1 MKTIP
6 GLKPYTFITG
16 ASSGLGREIA
26 IECARRGMNLILAAL
41 PGRNLGHL
49 CQSLSSEFGV
59 MAVCFETDLTDKS
72 AIYALAEDILGKYR
86 VNFLVNN
93 AGTGGTAAFDTSS
106 PEYLDNMIQLNIRA
120 VSLLAR
126 LFIPELKSHPEAW
139 ILNVSSMA
147 AFSPIPYKTVYPASK
162 AFVHS
167 FSRSLGQELRG
178 TPVKVSVVHPGPIL
192 TNPDVILRIIRQG
205 TAGKIGLLQAGEIAR
220 TAIDGVRAGRS
231 VIVPGFMNKINLL
244 LMRLVPTSLCQAM
257 LSRVI
262 RREIAETR
270 LEAA

>member
-1 MKTIP
+1 MKTNP

-41 PGRNLGHL
+41 PGR
-49 CQSLSSEFGV
+49 SLSRLCADLSEEFGV
-59 MAVCFETDLTDKS
+59 KAVYYETDLTDKY
-72 AIYALAEDILGKYR
+72 AIYALAEDILAKYR

-93 AGTGGTAAFDTSS
+93 AGTGGTLSFDISS
-106 PEYLDNMIQLNIRA
+106 PEYLDNIIQLNIRA
-120 VSLLAR
+120 VSMLAR

-147 AFSPIPYKTVYPASK
+147 AFSPIPYKTIYPASK
-162 AFVHS
+162 AFVHN
-167 FSRSLGQELRG
+167 FSRSLSQEMKK
-178 TPVKVSVVHPGPIL
+178 TSVKVAVVHPGPIL

-205 TAGKIGLLQAGEIAR
+205 AAGKVGLLQAREIAR
-220 TAIDGVRAGRS
+220 AAIDGVKAGRR
-231 VIVPGFMNKINLL
+231 VIVPGVMNKINRF
-244 LMRLVPTSLCQAM
+244 LMRVVPADLRLNM

-262 RREIAETR
+262 RREIEETR
-270 LEAA
+270 LQAA

>member
-1 MKTIP
+1 MNTIP
-6 GLKPYTFITG
+6 ALKPFTFITG

-41 PGRNLGHL
+41 PGRNLSRL
-49 CQSLSSEFGV
+49 CMNLTEEFGV
-59 MAVCFETDLTDKS
+59 KAVYYETDLTDKY
-72 AIYALAEDILGKYR
+72 AVYALAEEILARYR

-93 AGTGGTAAFDTSS
+93 AGTGGTLSFDTSS
-106 PEYLDNMIQLNIRA
+106 PEYLDNIIQLNIRA
-120 VSLLAR
+120 VSMLAR

-162 AFVHS
+162 AFVHN
-167 FSRSLGQELRG
+167 FSRSLSQELKG
-178 TPVKVSVVHPGPIL
+178 SGVNVAVVHPGPIL

-205 TAGKIGLLQAGEIAR
+205 PAGKVGLLQAREIAR
-220 TAIDGVRAGRS
+220 TAIDGVRAGRR
-231 VIVPGFMNKINLL
+231 VIIPGVMNKFNLF
-244 LMRLVPTSLCQAM
+244 LMRVIPSDLRLNM

-262 RREIAETR
+262 RREIEEGR
-270 LEAA
+270 RQAA